1 MECEFPTINSNTEEL
16 KEIFENTKTIAV
28 IGCSPN
34 EEKASNRVANY
45 LKNAGFKMVPVYPKE
60 DEILGEKVYRSLK
73 EIPFKVDMVDIFR
86 KPDVIA
92 QVVDECIE
100 RGDID
105 TVWTQ
110 LGLVNNEAA
119 AKAKEKGMKVVQ
131 NKCTKIEHNNI
142 F

>member
-1 MECEFPTINSNTEEL
+1 MECEFPTVNSNTEEL